1 MNRRNWLVASA
12 AVTGSALIMRTQQRK
27 YSRDLRPKRS
37 RVAILHTD
45 EYSDKLDEL
54 VYDGLRLFNLDVRG
68 KSVLLKPNI
77 VEYIPGKPVNTDTQ
91 LIGAAAEGFLRLGAG
106 SVTVG
111 EGPGHQRDTELLVYE
126 TAVRYHFIHALGL
139 LAIGVLLRS
148 LDGGL
153 LRWSATLVLAGI
165 ILFSGS
171 LYWLTFGAPRFVGI
185 ITPLGGLALIAGWIL
200 FATTMWR
207 Q

>member
-1 MNRRNWLVASA
+1 MDARRTLAIA
-12 AVTGSALIMRTQQRK
+12 GALIALAT
-27 YSRDLRPKRS
+27 
-37 RVAILHTD
+37 V
-45 EYSDKLDEL
+45 
-54 VYDGLRLFNLDVRG
+54 
-68 KSVLLKPNI
+68 
-77 VEYIPGKPVNTDTQ
+77 
-91 LIGAAAEGFLRLGAG
+91 LGAFG
-106 SVTVG
+106 AHALKAHLS
-111 EGPGHQRDTELLVYE
+111 QDKLLVYE
-126 TAVRYHFIHALGL
+126 TAVRYHFVHALGL

>member
-1 MNRRNWLVASA
+1 MDARRTLAIA
-12 AVTGSALIMRTQQRK
+12 GALIALAT
-27 YSRDLRPKRS
+27 
-37 RVAILHTD
+37 A
-45 EYSDKLDEL
+45 
-54 VYDGLRLFNLDVRG
+54 
-68 KSVLLKPNI
+68 
-77 VEYIPGKPVNTDTQ
+77 
-91 LIGAAAEGFLRLGAG
+91 LGAFG
-106 SVTVG
+106 AHALKAHLS
-111 EGPGHQRDTELLVYE
+111 QDKLLVYE

-139 LAIGVLLRS
+139 LGIGVLLRS